1 MDNSMD
7 TEKII
12 RMIMK
17 RDELTHDE
25 AAEIVN
31 EARDAILKAA
41 TNDDYNEAE
50 NIMYD
55 ELGLEMDYIL
65 DLI

>member
-1 MDNSMD
+1 MD

>member
-1 MDNSMD
+1 MD

-12 RMIMK
+12 RMIME

>member
-1 MDNSMD
+1 MD

-31 EARDAILKAA
+31 EARDAILEAA

-50 NIMYD
+50 NIM
-55 ELGLEMDYIL
+55 EMDYIL

>member
-1 MDNSMD
+1 MD

-31 EARDAILKAA
+31 EARDAILEAA